1 VTVSQAEP
9 DRQAPKVSI
18 VVPSFNQARYLET
31 ALRSVLEQDYPYL
44 EVIVIDGG
52 STDGSR
58 AILERYA
65 PRLAYWV
72 SEPDAGQADGINKGL
87 RRATGEIVAWLNSD
101 DVYLPGAIRQ
111 AVETLAAE
119 PDAGLV
125 YADGIMVDSDQVLLD
140 WHRYRP
146 LELVDLLS
154 FEVLLQPTVFMRRSL
169 LEEAGHLDASYQL
182 ILDHELWV
190 RMAARAR
197 LRHVRSFWALERTH
211 AEAKTIAHAA
221 EFVAEARRLLARAAE
236 DPLLAAA
243 VKRHARRIDAGFN
256 VFAARRLIDAGQYR
270 AAFGHVLY
278 ALRRHPPTVAR
289 YWYKFVQAAGS
300 ALGLAGLFFW
310 YRRTRR
316 RLQHGRQIVRAAA
329 ADSPAGKDPR

>member
-1 VTVSQAEP
+1 MSVPREAPGGQT
-9 DRQAPKVSI
+9 PKVSI

-31 ALRSVLEQDYPYL
+31 ALRSILDQDYPDL

-52 STDGSR
+52 STDGSL

-87 RRATGEIVAWLNSD
+87 RCATGEIVAWLNSD
-101 DVYLPGAIRQ
+101 DVYLPGAVRQ
-111 AVETLAAE
+111 AVEALGAE
-119 PDAGLV
+119 ADAGLV
-125 YADGIMVDSDQVLLD
+125 YADGIMVDSEQVLLD
-140 WHRYRP
+140 RHRYRP
-146 LELVDLLS
+146 LDLVDLLS

-169 LEEAGHLDASYQL
+169 LDQVGYLDSSYQL

-190 RMAARAR
+190 RFAARSQ
-197 LRHVRSFWALERTH
+197 LQHVRSFWALERTH
-211 AEAKTIAHAA
+211 ADAKTIARAG
-221 EFVAEARRLLARAAE
+221 EFVAEARRMLARAGD
-236 DPLLAAA
+236 DPRLSA
-243 VKRHARRIDAGFN
+243 VMQRHPRRIDAGFN

-270 AAFGHVLY
+270 LAFRHVLT
-278 ALRRHPPTVAR
+278 ALVRHPPTVAR

-316 RLQHGRQIVRAAA
+316 RLQHGRQTV
-329 ADSPAGKDPR
+329 SAGLANPPGRKDP

>member
-1 VTVSQAEP
+1 M
-9 DRQAPKVSI
+9 APRVSI

-31 ALRSVLEQDYPYL
+31 ALRSVLDQDYPNL
-44 EVIVIDGG
+44 EVLVIDAG
-52 STDGSR
+52 STDGSL
-58 AILERYA
+58 AILQRYA
-65 PRLAYWV
+65 SRLAYWV

-111 AVETLAAE
+111 AVEALGAE
-119 PDAGLV
+119 AGAGLV
-125 YADGIMVDSDQVLLD
+125 YADGIMVDSEQVLLD
-140 WHRYRP
+140 RHRYRP

-169 LEEAGHLDASYQL
+169 LEQVGYLDASYQL

-190 RMAARAR
+190 RFAAHAR
-197 LRHVRSFWALERTH
+197 LHHVRSYWALERTH
-211 AEAKTIAHAA
+211 AEAKTIARAGD
-221 EFVAEARRLLARAAE
+221 FVAEARRLLEAAAGDAR
-236 DPLLAAA
+236 LAATMTQ
-243 VKRHARRIDAGFN
+243 HARRIDAGFN

-270 AAFGHVLY
+270 LAFRHVLT

-300 ALGLAGLFFW
+300 ALGLAGVFFW

-316 RLQHGRQIVRAAA
+316 RLQHGRQTVNA
-329 ADSPAGKDPR
+329 SLSDPLPREDP